1 MRQKRHQRP
10 PKNLLKPPKDPPI
23 PSNVGAKALT
33 KDQVMKEEMAAIQK
47 AINHHTF
54 CATIFLPA
62 AGSTIWNRVMEKIYL
77 SLNPHPSP
85 ESDDM
90 NQWITTRGNVCGSA
104 YNGTRTYMIGGQ
116 LKKSV
121 YEYARTN
128 GGYFPS
134 LVKIQNIANHTI
146 KLFLSPNEEADAS
159 IKAKVKENIDLFKW
173 YWDVLLGRCCPSGA
187 KL

>member
-1 MRQKRHQRP
+1 
-10 PKNLLKPPKDPPI
+10 
-23 PSNVGAKALT
+23 
-33 KDQVMKEEMAAIQK
+33 MAAIQK

-62 AGSTIWNRVMEKIYL
+62 AGTPIWNRVMEKIYL
-77 SLNPHPSP
+77 SLNPRSSP

-104 YNGTRTYMIGGQ
+104 YNSTRTYIGGQ

-128 GGYFPS
+128 GGNFPS
-134 LVKIQNIANHTI
+134 LVKIQNNADRTI
-146 KLFLSPNEEADAS
+146 KLSLSPDEEEDAS
-159 IKAKVKENIDLFKW
+159 MNNLNPIHQCNQ
-173 YWDVLLGRCCPSGA
+173 
-187 KL
+187 